1 MRGLVLLLSSAFL
14 ISGCMP
20 KMGEDFAI
28 ETGSDIRLENSQA
41 EIVLGMLS
49 IFGGTN
55 KKIPLK
61 IGGDLIIINRWHS
74 DLKLISL
81 EYALVD
87 EKGKLASGSAKID
100 TKTPF
105 VVTSHTQKKL
115 PLLLIKDSVSLNSE
129 RIMAIM
135 HSKGKVTLRG
145 EAVVQVRGKELRYPF
160 EKDAKKV
167 YDQLSSKTLALP

>member
-1 MRGLVLLLSSAFL
+1 MRRFILLLSSVFL

-41 EIVLGMLS
+41 EVVLGMLS

-61 IGGDLIIINRWHS
+61 IGGDIIIINRWHS

-87 EKGKLASGSAKID
+87 EKGKVASGSANID

-105 VVTSHTQKKL
+105 IVTSHTQKKL
-115 PLLLIKDSVSLNSE
+115 PLLLIVDIASLNSA
-129 RIMAIM
+129 RVMAMM

-145 EAVVQVRGKELRYPF
+145 EAVVQVWGKEIRYPF
-160 EKDAKKV
+160 EKDAKKI
-167 YDQLSSKTLALP
+167 YDRLSSKT